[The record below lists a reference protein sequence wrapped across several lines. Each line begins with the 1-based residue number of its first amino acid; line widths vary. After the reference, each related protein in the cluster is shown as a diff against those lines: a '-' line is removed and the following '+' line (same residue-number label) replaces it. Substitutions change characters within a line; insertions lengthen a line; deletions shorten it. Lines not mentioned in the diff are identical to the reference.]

1 MPARLSEQFDVLFVA
16 LHASES
22 ELAREILAGA
32 GIPSLLFGPDFGLA
46 ELGAAAHAAA
56 RRQDLYV
63 PKGARA
69 AARAVMVE
77 AWGEPD
83 VATKEPRGASI

>member
-16 LHASES
+16 LDASES
-22 ELAREILAGA
+22 ELAREILAAA
-32 GIPSLLFGPDFGLA
+32 GIPSLLYGPDFGLA
-46 ELGAAAHAAA
+46 GLGAAAHAAA

-63 PKGARA
+63 PKGASA
-69 AARAVMVE
+69 TARAVMVE

-83 VATKEPRGASI
+83 VAGKEPHRSST